1 LTLQRYEF
9 ERLVQYSTKSDIIR
23 KKLISEINS
32 EIEIV
37 AALESV
43 YDAKKWFQSHSL
55 TEIDLLFSDI
65 QLSDGLS
72 FEIFEN
78 IHVNLPIIFTTAFD
92 EYALRAFKLNG
103 VDYLLKPIQKE
114 ELKQAISTFAQTKR
128 LYSQN
133 QLYDIQSLI
142 NQFQHSAPKYPSFIS
157 YQKDKLIPIACE
169 NVAYFY
175 IQNLIVYAVVDKTE
189 YVLEETMDE
198 IEKRLPA
205 QLFFRANR
213 QFIIQKKYV
222 LNAEIYFNNRLLVRL
237 SVKTTEEIIIS
248 REKAALFKN
257 WLIGA

>member
-1 LTLQRYEF
+1 MR
-9 ERLVQYSTKSDIIR
+9 VVIIEDEGIAIR
-23 KKLISEINS
+23 KLKKLISEINS

-55 TEIDLLFSDI
+55 SEIDLLFSDI

-72 FEIFEN
+72 FEIFET
-78 IHVNLPIIFTTAFD
+78 IPVNLPIIFTTAYD

-114 ELKQAISTFAQTKR
+114 ELKQAISKFEHTKK

-133 QLYDIQSLI
+133 KLADIQALI
-142 NQFQHSAPKYPSFIS
+142 NQFQHSVVNYPSFIS
-157 YQKDKLIPIACE
+157 YQKDKLIPLNCE
-169 NVAYFY
+169 NIAYFY

-189 YVLEETMDE
+189 YVLDETMDE

-205 QLFFRANR
+205 QFFFRANR

-222 LNAEIYFNNRLLVRL
+222 STAEIYFNNRLLVRL
-237 SVKTTEEIIIS
+237 TVKIPEEIIIS
-248 REKAALFKN
+248 REKTALFKN
-257 WLIGA
+257 WLMGA

>member
-1 LTLQRYEF
+1 MRVIIIED
-9 ERLVQYSTKSDIIR
+9 ESIAIR
-23 KKLISEINS
+23 KLKKLLYEIKP
-32 EIEIV
+32 EIEFI
-37 AALESV
+37 AELESV
-43 YDAKKWFQSHSL
+43 YDAKKWFQSNSL
-55 TEIDLLFSDI
+55 SAIDLLFSDI

-78 IHVNLPIIFTTAFD
+78 IHLQLPIIFTTAYD

-114 ELKQAISTFAQTKR
+114 ELKLAIDKFEHTKK

-133 QLYDIQSLI
+133 QLSDIQLLI
-142 NQFQHSAPKYPSFIS
+142 NQFQHSTVKYPSFIS
-157 YQKDKLIPIACE
+157 YQKDKLIPLACE
-169 NVAYFY
+169 NIIYFY

-198 IEKRLPA
+198 IEKRLPV

-222 LNAEIYFNNRLLVRL
+222 SNAEIYFNNRLLVHL
-237 SVKTTEEIIIS
+237 TIKTPDAIIIS
-248 REKAALFKN
+248 REKTALFKN
-257 WLIGA
+257 WLIGS

>member
-1 LTLQRYEF
+1 MRVL
-9 ERLVQYSTKSDIIR
+9 IIEDEGIAIR
-23 KKLISEINS
+23 KLKKLISEINS

-55 TEIDLLFSDI
+55 SEIDLLFSDI

-72 FEIFEN
+72 FDIFEN
-78 IHVNLPIIFTTAFD
+78 IHVDLPIIFTTAYD

-114 ELKQAISTFAQTKR
+114 ELKQAIGKFENTKK
-128 LYSQN
+128 LYSQT
-133 QLYDIQSLI
+133 QIIDIQSLI
-142 NQFQHSAPKYPSFIS
+142 NQFQHTAVKYPSFIS
-157 YQKDKLIPIACE
+157 YQKDKLIPLSCE
-169 NVAYFY
+169 NIAYFY
-175 IQNLIVYAVVDKTE
+175 IKNLIVYAVVDKIE

-198 IEKRLPA
+198 IEKRLPT

-222 LNAEIYFNNRLLVRL
+222 LNAEIYFNNRLIVRL
-237 SVKTTEEIIIS
+237 TVKTLEDIIIS
-248 REKAALFKN
+248 REKTGLFKN
-257 WLIGA
+257 WLLGT